1 MQFPLLTTV
10 MMIACAAAPASA
22 KPRAQEE
29 PKAVVQ
35 GFLDTVRTGRDP
47 DAAAR
52 YFAPQVLAHQ
62 MTSEGETTVV
72 RTPQDYAAHV
82 REFLATYG
90 QFSLEV
96 ADVIADGDRV
106 FVWWRQHGHHVGPV
120 NSEHPTGAPLTS
132 IAAAVYLVRSGRI
145 TEYWI
150 LEDRKGLDIQL
161 QRLAEQSPAPTHP

>member
-1 MQFPLLTTV
+1 MQTSLLTTLIV
-10 MMIACAAAPASA
+10 IACVVGSAGAAARAPA
-22 KPRAQEE
+22 E

-47 DAAAR
+47 DAAER

-62 MTSEGETTVV
+62 ITSEGETTVV
-72 RTPQDYAAHV
+72 RTPKDYAAHI

-90 QFSLEV
+90 RFSLE
-96 ADVIADGDRV
+96 IADMIVAGDRV

-120 NSEHPTGAPLTS
+120 NGEHPTGAPLTS
-132 IAAAVYLVRSGRI
+132 IAAVIYHVSGGRI

-150 LEDRKGLDIQL
+150 LEDRKGLDLQL
-161 QRLAEQSPAPTHP
+161 QRLAAGGQ